1 MNSIFKMQLK
11 VFSLPQAQLFDTNIY
26 LTLLDVTANIWHT
39 YFVVT
44 LSTGGHKHTNFMAV
58 ERWIDYNSTHY
69 GIMRRGQKV
78 WGDMRTDGLVDER
91 KYCMMTTKWYEHMLF
106 FGRGGMVNPPL
117 TNSDWSVRSTS
128 MFPGKEGLGGE
139 WRSVHGRLLSQ
150 VLLTLTGQVVLKQ
163 SIGGETMSHANQST
177 LRWKH
182 SHLKCRFCHLLS
194 GFHNIHQQSW
204 VFSKLAKLSPIQSK
218 SSPT

>member
-106 FGRGGMVNPPL
+106 FGRGGVVNPPL

-128 MFPGKEGLGGE
+128 MFPGKEGLGGSGGVCMADFYYKCC
-139 WRSVHGRLLSQ
+139 WHWLDRWCSNSPL
-150 VLLTLTGQVVLKQ
+150 VVKQ
-163 SIGGETMSHANQST
+163 CPMQISRHWDESIH
-177 LRWKH
+177 
-182 SHLKCRFCHLLS
+182 
-194 GFHNIHQQSW
+194 I
-204 VFSKLAKLSPIQSK
+204 
-218 SSPT
+218 